1 MTKNELFDIITKKSS
16 TYCNEKVFQSHFP
29 HFYNEISALS
39 FPVDFKFSQ
48 KLYHY
53 FHNDYDLALGIC
65 TCGNRCHYKNFTE
78 GYRTFC
84 SLKCRSAD
92 ENQKNKQR
100 ETCLKKYGV
109 DNIFK
114 SDKFKQ
120 ELIKQNNKKFGCDY
134 YVQSD
139 DFKNKSRQKCLSKY
153 NVPNYTQSE
162 EYKYMIPDM
171 IQKSQTTCKNKYN
184 VLNYSQSIEYKNRLT
199 EIKQKTQQTNTTRY
213 GVPYYSQTD
222 EYTNKTKQTN
232 IQRYGVPYYSQTD
245 EYKQRVIL
253 TNNIK
258 YNHDYYTQTD
268 EFLEKQYITKKKN
281 NSFGQSKLE
290 KQISDF
296 FQQHNIKYIREYV
309 SELYPTKCDFYLPD
323 YDIYIEI
330 QGYWSHGSD
339 GFLKTKPHPL
349 NYNNELDMVQFNR
362 WKEKAKTSY
371 HYKCA
376 IKTWTITDVK
386 KRLIAKENNLNYLEV
401 FSVKFD
407 ECIDIIVSYLKD
419 NNISLN

>member
-1 MTKNELFDIITKKSS
+1 MTKNELFDIMTKKSS
-16 TYCNEKVFQSHFP
+16 TYCNEKVFKSHFP

-222 EYTNKTKQTN
+222 EY
-232 IQRYGVPYYSQTD
+232 
-245 EYKQRVIL
+245 KQRVVL

-296 FQQHNIKYIREYV
+296 FQQHNIKYIREYI

-339 GFLKTKPHPL
+339 GFLKTKPHPF

>member
-16 TYCNEKVFQSHFP
+16 TYCNEKVFKSHFP

-39 FPVDFKFSQ
+39 FPADFKFSQ

-120 ELIKQNNKKFGCDY
+120 ELIKKNNKKFGCDY

-184 VLNYSQSIEYKNRLT
+184 VLNYSQSIEYKNSVT
-199 EIKQKTQQTNTTRY
+199 
-213 GVPYYSQTD
+213 
-222 EYTNKTKQTN
+222 
-232 IQRYGVPYYSQTD
+232 
-245 EYKQRVIL
+245 
-253 TNNIK
+253 
-258 YNHDYYTQTD
+258 
-268 EFLEKQYITKKKN
+268 F
-281 NSFGQSKLE
+281 
-290 KQISDF
+290 
-296 FQQHNIKYIREYV
+296 
-309 SELYPTKCDFYLPD
+309 
-323 YDIYIEI
+323 
-330 QGYWSHGSD
+330 
-339 GFLKTKPHPL
+339 PL
-349 NYNNELDMVQFNR
+349 F
-362 WKEKAKTSY
+362 
-371 HYKCA
+371 
-376 IKTWTITDVK
+376 
-386 KRLIAKENNLNYLEV
+386 
-401 FSVKFD
+401 
-407 ECIDIIVSYLKD
+407 
-419 NNISLN
+419 